1 LTDRLTTRE
10 RYYIEGFY
18 YCLRPATVARGIEAY
33 EQCLRL
39 HPEHQASRH
48 NLGLQFMQHERFD
61 EGIAQYEE
69 LLRRGTSNPTSYE
82 NLAGMLVMTGKFTRA
97 LEVANDFVQRY
108 PENAAGL
115 GMLGNILAVNGR
127 LDEARGAIAK
137 AEAINPLDIF
147 NGVNKQW
154 LAALE
159 SRWDD
164 VQRIGEELGR
174 SPSPFPR
181 FQGSIGIAFSE
192 SARGRSREAKEA
204 FERAA
209 HVPGLSAGLRPV
221 PRLRIALMLLRQK
234 NYAGALGQ
242 VQLAMPDA
250 RGRDQE
256 FLTLQL
262 MAVAQSAL
270 GMTDDA
276 AKTLQTLEE
285 RARALPSQREIRR
298 VHWARGEIA
307 LLNHDTAKAVA
318 ELTKAVDMQPPRGAP
333 IAPSWHAELWYAAA
347 LAHIAA
353 GADAQAA
360 PLLERLQSGHE
371 RLFGMEVW
379 GRSFYQLGGIYERRG
394 DQARA
399 REQYARFVELWG
411 DGDLEREWVLEAR
424 KRMGSR

>member
-1 LTDRLTTRE
+1 
-10 RYYIEGFY
+10 
-18 YCLRPATVARGIEAY
+18 
-33 EQCLRL
+33 
-39 HPEHQASRH
+39 
-48 NLGLQFMQHERFD
+48 
-61 EGIAQYEE
+61 
-69 LLRRGTSNPTSYE
+69 
-82 NLAGMLVMTGKFTRA
+82 
-97 LEVANDFVQRY
+97 
-108 PENAAGL
+108 
-115 GMLGNILAVNGR
+115 
-127 LDEARGAIAK
+127 
-137 AEAINPLDIF
+137 
-147 NGVNKQW
+147 
-154 LAALE
+154 
-159 SRWDD
+159 
-164 VQRIGEELGR
+164 
-174 SPSPFPR
+174 
-181 FQGSIGIAFSE
+181 
-192 SARGRSREAKEA
+192 
-204 FERAA
+204 
-209 HVPGLSAGLRPV
+209 
-221 PRLRIALMLLRQK
+221 
-234 NYAGALGQ
+234 
-242 VQLAMPDA
+242 
-250 RGRDQE
+250 
-256 FLTLQL
+256 